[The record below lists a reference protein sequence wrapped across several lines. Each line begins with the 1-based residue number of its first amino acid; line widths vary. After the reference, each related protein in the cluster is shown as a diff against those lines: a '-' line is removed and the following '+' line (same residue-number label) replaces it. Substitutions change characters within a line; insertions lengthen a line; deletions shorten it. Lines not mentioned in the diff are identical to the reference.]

1 MGAGKSA
8 ALLQAAFNYEEM
20 DQKVAVFTAT
30 VDDRYGVGKVTSRLG
45 ISRDAKVFDDK
56 TDFIAIGEQCGGVA
70 CLLIDEAQ
78 FLSQDQVKQ
87 LHRVAHSKRNLPS
100 ICFGIRSDF
109 RGDAFPG
116 SAMLLTLA
124 DSIEEL
130 KTICTC
136 GSKASMNMRL
146 DATGRRVTDGAQVQI
161 GGNESYRS
169 ACPRCFY
176 AAAE

>member
-1 MGAGKSA
+1 MNAGKST
-8 ALLQAAFNYEEM
+8 ALLQASFNYVEM
-20 DQKVAVFTAT
+20 GLQVAVFTAT

-45 ISRDAKVFDDK
+45 VSRVADVFNDK
-56 TDFIAIGEQCGGVA
+56 TDFIAIGARCEGIA

-78 FLSQDQVKQ
+78 FLTPDQVKQ
-87 LHRVAHSKRNLPS
+87 LHRLAHSPRNLPS

-124 DSIEEL
+124 DSLEEL

-146 DATGRRVTDGAQVQI
+146 DSAGFRTTEGEQVQI
-161 GGNESYRS
+161 GGNESYRA

-176 AAAE
+176 GAE

>member
-1 MGAGKSA
+1 MNAGKST

-20 DQKVAVFTAT
+20 GQKVAVFTAT
-30 VDDRYGVGKVTSRLG
+30 VDDRYGVGKVSSRLG
-45 ISRDAKVFDDK
+45 VSREAKVFDAM
-56 TDFIAIGEQCGGVA
+56 TDFIAIGEKCEGIA

-78 FLSQDQVKQ
+78 FLTPDQVKQ
-87 LHRVAHSKRNLPS
+87 LHRLAHSKRNLPS

-124 DSIEEL
+124 DSLEEL

-136 GSKASMNMRL
+136 GSKASMNTRL
-146 DATGRRVTDGAQVQI
+146 DGAGRRMTDGEQVQI

-176 AAAE
+176 AAE